1 MSQKYIETG
10 NVQDRL
16 VKNREKLNN
25 IKDKRTKNREKQKYI
40 TDRQAKL
47 ERNRTP

>member
-1 MSQKYIETG
+1 MSQKYIEADH
-10 NVQDRL
+10 VKDRL